1 MEGSIIFYTY
11 GSTLELNGQQFEAGR
26 LTEDLLN
33 LSPDDY
39 HPLHERM
46 VRIRTLMDIYEYV
59 RKSEL
64 WWKLNDE
71 MEQLCQELRR
81 YTVFRLLPDDCYD
94 AFFSVIREITGQF
107 SLFPPEEHSLSE
119 DDQTKLLSAS
129 AEEFFQSD
137 DGDSD
142 PEISL
147 GLLDLFRRREGSEEK
162 GELFYYEMF
171 RLLGACEDTWSAYK
185 KYIDRYMMYLHDIR
199 AFVPTIRNFI
209 KFILSTLTTN
219 GPESY
224 AAALYG
230 FYNDDRIAEK
240 LIVNPIRNNGD
251 CYTTHDAYEL
261 SYVPRPLVLA
271 DAGYDLRLLR
281 RTGAGAGWQDLP
293 GDRSHQQLPQQGA
306 EQRYL
311 ESTSAGLQKIFCP
324 YTKGDDE
331 QRRV

>member
-129 AEEFFQSD
+129 AEGFFQSD

-230 FYNDDRIAEK
+230 FYNDDRTAEK
-240 LIVNPIRNNGD
+240 LIVNPITYHGD
-251 CYTTHDAYEL
+251 CYRRHDEYM
-261 SYVPRPLVLA
+261 R
-271 DAGYDLRLLR
+271 
-281 RTGAGAGWQDLP
+281 
-293 GDRSHQQLPQQGA
+293 
-306 EQRYL
+306 
-311 ESTSAGLQKIFCP
+311 
-324 YTKGDDE
+324 
-331 QRRV
+331 